1 MPNFKTSAH
10 PTGDILIDETI
21 SNSSQNFR
29 LDNVDYKFYVFL
41 VNGDGQIFG
50 IANDSIELLQ
60 ITDNILEI
68 AASATLII
76 RNDDNVIERSNYNI
90 QLDQQENYF
99 SRQPKIGERTVLDE
113 FFFRNDCRDYVV
125 VYIEPEIAN
134 IVEGTDSELIK
145 PISTLFYTFT
155 ILDNDDFSAP
165 DNENI
170 KFKKLNLID
179 TDIQL
184 LNEKNLSFS
193 SAKYANGENLD
204 QADDGERE
212 IFTGELIKNLIIEGL
227 DQGGSGEST
236 EQNGTV
242 IDDSLFSRG
251 VTKLFYSSPGG
262 RNVLGDLDY
271 ILNRHTSSNTPFE
284 PCLLRK
290 DRYSQL
296 YTLISYKDYFRN
308 AIFQNLDG
316 SAGGAIHFE
325 TIYVGGESI
334 TKYNTSL
341 KKRTPN
347 TPFNNL
353 TFNEFSMVDDYSF
366 SNMRG
371 IDTQNKLITTAVHSY
386 QTSDKQFQIDLTN
399 NNIQKTIDLYYSYF
413 VKGDKDFPLFVSGN
427 EISSN
432 SYLNQ
437 FRKNN
442 INYQNTFSINDK
454 EPDQR
459 LGPGRNEI
467 LKNMIF
473 LNNAIELELK
483 GLTFRSA
490 GKFFSFDRKQGVQNS
505 KYDDKVMGTYFAVQV
520 NHIFSKDGYSNNIVG
535 IKTYMFDNPKL
546 KEVK

>member
-1 MPNFKTSAH
+1 
-10 PTGDILIDETI
+10 
-21 SNSSQNFR
+21 
-29 LDNVDYKFYVFL
+29 
-41 VNGDGQIFG
+41 
-50 IANDSIELLQ
+50 
-60 ITDNILEI
+60 
-68 AASATLII
+68 
-76 RNDDNVIERSNYNI
+76 
-90 QLDQQENYF
+90 
-99 SRQPKIGERTVLDE
+99 
-113 FFFRNDCRDYVV
+113 
-125 VYIEPEIAN
+125 
-134 IVEGTDSELIK
+134 
-145 PISTLFYTFT
+145 
-155 ILDNDDFSAP
+155 
-165 DNENI
+165 
-170 KFKKLNLID
+170 
-179 TDIQL
+179 
-184 LNEKNLSFS
+184 
-193 SAKYANGENLD
+193 
-204 QADDGERE
+204 
-212 IFTGELIKNLIIEGL
+212 
-227 DQGGSGEST
+227 
-236 EQNGTV
+236 
-242 IDDSLFSRG
+242 
-251 VTKLFYSSPGG
+251 
-262 RNVLGDLDY
+262 
-271 ILNRHTSSNTPFE
+271 
-284 PCLLRK
+284 
-290 DRYSQL
+290 
-296 YTLISYKDYFRN
+296 
-308 AIFQNLDG
+308 
-316 SAGGAIHFE
+316 
-325 TIYVGGESI
+325 
-334 TKYNTSL
+334 
-341 KKRTPN
+341 
-347 TPFNNL
+347 
-353 TFNEFSMVDDYSF
+353 MVDDFSF

-442 INYQNTFSINDK
+442 INYKNTFSINDK

>member
-165 DNENI
+165 DNDNI
-170 KFKKLNLID
+170 KFKKLSLID

-193 SAKYANGENLD
+193 SAKYAQGENLD
-204 QADDGERE
+204 QADDGDRE

-262 RNVLGDLDY
+262 RNVLGDLNY
-271 ILNRHTSSNTPFE
+271 VLERHTSSNTPFE

-442 INYQNTFSINDK
+442 INYKNTFSINDK

>member
-165 DNENI
+165 DNDNI
-170 KFKKLNLID
+170 KFKKLSLID

-193 SAKYANGENLD
+193 SAKYAQGENLD
-204 QADDGERE
+204 QADDGDRE

-262 RNVLGDLDY
+262 RNVLGDLNY
-271 ILNRHTSSNTPFE
+271 VLERHTSSNTPFE

-325 TIYVGGESI
+325 TIYVGGETI
-334 TKYNTSL
+334 TKYNNSL

-442 INYQNTFSINDK
+442 INYKNTFSINDK